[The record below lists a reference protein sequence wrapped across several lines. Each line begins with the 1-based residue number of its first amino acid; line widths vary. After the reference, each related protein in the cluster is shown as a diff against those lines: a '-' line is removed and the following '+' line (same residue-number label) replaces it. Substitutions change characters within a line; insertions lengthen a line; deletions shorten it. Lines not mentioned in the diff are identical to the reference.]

1 MVDTYTLTTNKQIIK
16 PDNNTYVNNWST
28 PVNSDW
34 DIIDKAFGNQ
44 VGKSS
49 TGSDVA
55 LSISDVQNQRVKI
68 EGALSNSIVV
78 TIPFID
84 GSTSLAVGGMWVFDN
99 ETTGNYTVTVK
110 TIVTGSVGVVLTQG
124 KRSLV
129 YSDGTNCYFADD
141 RAAGI
146 GDQPTGGGTN
156 RIFFTNDLTVTDD
169 FLIPADKNAMT
180 AGPITVNSGVT
191 VTVQPTSTW
200 TIV

>member
-1 MVDTYTLTTNKQIIK
+1 MVDTYTLTSNKQIIK

-44 VGKSS
+44 VAKSS
-49 TGSDVA
+49 TGLDIP
-55 LSISDVQNQRVKI
+55 LSISDIQNQRVKI
-68 EGALSNSIVV
+68 EGTLSNSIVV

-99 ETTGNYTVTVK
+99 ETTNNYTVTVK
-110 TIVTGSVGVVLTQG
+110 TIVSGSVGVVLTQG

>member
-1 MVDTYTLTTNKQIIK
+1 MVDTFTLTTNKQIIK

-68 EGALSNSIVV
+68 EGALANSISV

-110 TIVTGSVGVVLTQG
+110 TIVTGSVGVELDQG

-141 RAAGI
+141 RAGSGGA
-146 GDQPTGGGTN
+146 TGGGTN
-156 RIFFTNDLTVTDD
+156 KIFFENDLTVTDD
-169 FLIPADKNAMT
+169 YIIPASKNALT

>member
-1 MVDTYTLTTNKQIIK
+1 MVDTFTLTTNKQIIK

-68 EGALSNSIVV
+68 EGALSNSISV

-110 TIVTGSVGVVLTQG
+110 TIVTGSVGVELDQG

-141 RAAGI
+141 RAG
-146 GDQPTGGGTN
+146 GGEQPSGGGTN
-156 RIFFTNDLTVTDD
+156 KIFFENDLTVTDD
-169 FLIPADKNAMT
+169 YIIPASKNAMT
-180 AGPITVNSGVT
+180 AGPVTVNSGVT

>member
-28 PVNSDW
+28 PVNTDW
-34 DIIDKAFGNQ
+34 DIIDKALGSQ

-49 TGSDVA
+49 TGLDIA
-55 LSISDVQNQRVKI
+55 LSISDVQNQRI
-68 EGALSNSIVV
+68 YIQGALSANISV
-78 TIPFID
+78 TIPLAS
-84 GSTSLAVGGMWVFDN
+84 GSALAVGGMWVFDN

-110 TIVTGSVGVVLTQG
+110 TVVTGSVGVTLTQG

-141 RAAGI
+141 RASGI
-146 GDQPTGGGTN
+146 GDQPTGGGLN
-156 RIFFTNDLTVTDD
+156 KIFFTNDRVVTDD
-169 FLIPADKNAMT
+169 YLIPADKNAMT

>member
-16 PDNNTYVNNWST
+16 PDNNTYVNDWST

-34 DIIDKAFGNQ
+34 DIIDKALGSQ
-44 VGKSS
+44 ISKSS
-49 TGSDVA
+49 TGTDIT
-55 LSISDVQNQRVKI
+55 LSISDVQNQRVI
-68 EGALSNSIVV
+68 VQGELSASIVV

-84 GSTSLAVGGMWVFDN
+84 GSTTLAVGGMWVFYN
-99 ETTGNYTVTVK
+99 NTTGDFTVTVK
-110 TIVTGSVGVVLTQG
+110 TVVTPSTGVIIEQS

-141 RAAGI
+141 RAGSGGA
-146 GDQPTGGGTN
+146 TGGGSN
-156 RIFFTNDLTVTDD
+156 RIFFENDLTVTDD
-169 FLIPADKNAMT
+169 YIIPASKNALT